1 MKLSIVIPAHNEQD
15 CIECTVRDVAE
26 TLSARSIPHE
36 IILVNDNSTD
46 RTGEILRELSDDIS
60 TVRVVHRSPPPG
72 FGRAIRDGLAAM
84 TGDAVAIVMGDAS
97 DDPKDICLYY
107 DKLEQGYDCVF
118 GTRFKKGTEVKDYP
132 IVKLIVNRVANNFVR
147 VLFGVRYNDMTN
159 AFKAYRS
166 RVIEAI
172 SPIHAN
178 HFNITV
184 ELPLKAIVRGFP
196 YAVVPVNWYGRESG
210 VSKLTLRQMG
220 RKYLFTVLYIW
231 LEKHLMSD
239 EYATAGATISP
250 LTDAGTDP
258 TRPQV

>member
-1 MKLSIVIPAHNEQD
+1 MKLSVVIPAHNEQD
-15 CIECTVRDVAE
+15 CIERIVRDVVE
-26 TLSARSIPHE
+26 TLTARSIPHE

-46 RTGEILRELSDDIS
+46 RTGEILRELSDEIP
-60 TVRVVHRSPPPG
+60 TVQILHRSPPSG
-72 FGRAIRDGLAAM
+72 FGRAIRDGLSVI

-107 DKLEQGYDCVF
+107 DKLKQGYDCVF
-118 GTRFKKGTEVKDYP
+118 GTRFQKGAEVRDYP
-132 IVKLIVNRVANNFVR
+132 IVKLIVNRMANNFIR

-159 AFKAYRS
+159 AFKAYS
-166 RVIEAI
+166 ARVIEAI
-172 SPIHAN
+172 SPIQAN

-220 RKYLFTVLYIW
+220 RKYLFTVLYVW
-231 LEKHLMSD
+231 LEKHLMAD
-239 EYATAGATISP
+239 EYSAAGATSSR
-250 LTDAGTDP
+250 LTDTLTDS
-258 TRPQV
+258 T